1 MAPPTGIHAHSDAR
15 VARCRWQNS
24 APLRLLDRRHDQ
36 PPPIRLGHRAALVAL
51 HVAVA
56 LFGFAA
62 LFGKWIELPATSIV
76 LGRTAIAAA
85 TLAVAARLRAQPIGR
100 PDAMLLVN
108 GAILAAHW
116 VAFFAAI
123 RVGSVAIALLGYAS
137 FPLFALLL
145 ERGRAIKTV
154 TREEL
159 VTAALATLGIALLVR
174 DHAWSSGATRGLAL
188 GLVAGFT
195 FAWLAVRNAHLVV
208 ARSATSIALWQN
220 ALAALCLAP
229 IALASGQGALPGGTD
244 VALLVVLGV
253 LCTGFAHT
261 LFIASMRRVAA
272 PGAAVV
278 AALEP
283 VYGIALA
290 AMLLGEIPDRRT
302 LLGGALIVTAA
313 LIASRRGR

>member
-1 MAPPTGIHAHSDAR
+1 M
-15 VARCRWQNS
+15 
-24 APLRLLDRRHDQ
+24 
-36 PPPIRLGHRAALVAL
+36 GHRAALVAL

-116 VAFFAAI
+116 VAFFVAI

-145 ERGRAIKTV
+145 ERGRAITTA

-159 VTAALATLGIALLVR
+159 VTAALATLGIVLLAR

-188 GLVAGFT
+188 GLFAGLT
-195 FAWLAVRNAHLVV
+195 FAWLAVRNARLVV

-229 IALASGQGALPGGTD
+229 IALAAGHRAPPGETD
-244 VALLVVLGV
+244 LALLVVLGV

-272 PGAAVV
+272 PSAAVV

-302 LLGGALIVTAA
+302 LPGGALIVTAA
-313 LIASRRGR
+313 LLASRRKR